1 MKPLEIAQLQ
11 FGYDQNPTLKNL
23 NLSLKEG
30 KLTVILGPNGSGK
43 TTLVKLMSKMMPPDS
58 GHIYLHLSDIMKM
71 SQKEISKSLAIVPQN
86 TAVEFDFTVEEIV
99 AMGRYPHLKRFE
111 QEGPADW
118 EIINEAMRATD
129 VLDFKHRPINALSG
143 GEIQRV
149 IIARALAQKP
159 KILILDEP
167 IAHLDIQ
174 HQIEL
179 LKLVKQLAQTQHITI
194 AMILHD
200 LNFAMAF
207 ADQVVLMHE
216 GNIAAEGLPED
227 VLVPDLIKSVY
238 GVDICLIK
246 NPVTGMHHI
255 LPIT

>member
-1 MKPLEIAQLQ
+1 MNPLEIVKLQ
-11 FGYDQNPTLKNL
+11 FGYDHNPTLKGLDL
-23 NLSLKEG
+23 NLKEG

-58 GHIYLHLSDIMKM
+58 GQIYLHLSDIMKM

-99 AMGRYPHLKRFE
+99 AMGRYPHLKRFQ
-111 QEGPADW
+111 QEGPADL
-118 EIINEAMRATD
+118 EIINEAMKATD
-129 VLDFKHRPINALSG
+129 VFSFRKRPINALSG

-159 KILILDEP
+159 KVLILDEP

-179 LKLVKQLAQTQHITI
+179 LKLVKQLAQAQHITI

-207 ADQVVLMHE
+207 ADHIVLMHE
-216 GNIAAEGLPED
+216 GKIAAEGLPEE
-227 VLVPDLIKSVY
+227 VLIPETIKSVY

-246 NPVTGMHHI
+246 NPVTGIHHI

>member
-1 MKPLEIAQLQ
+1 MNPLEIVKLQ
-11 FGYDQNPTLKNL
+11 FGYDQNPTLKGLDL
-23 NLSLKEG
+23 NLKEG

-58 GHIYLHLSDIMKM
+58 GQIYLHLSDIMKM

-99 AMGRYPHLKRFE
+99 AMGRYPHLKRFQ
-111 QEGPADW
+111 QEGPADL
-118 EIINEAMRATD
+118 EIINEAMKATD
-129 VLDFKHRPINALSG
+129 VFSFRKRPINALSG

-159 KILILDEP
+159 KVLILDEP

-207 ADQVVLMHE
+207 ADHIVLMHE
-216 GNIAAEGLPED
+216 GKIAAEGLPEE
-227 VLVPDLIKSVY
+227 VLIPETIKSVY

-246 NPVTGMHHI
+246 NPVTGIHHI